1 MLEASLNYVTQKT
14 VFLLTLASAKRVSE
28 VHAFSSEVLFSPDFS
43 QATLDFIPGFMS
55 KTHRADNPSAAL
67 DPVII
72 PALAPTL
79 SPDLPDV
86 TLYPVRALH
95 LYLHLTSH
103 KRLKRHSC
111 LFVAYKEGHQGDI
124 RKTTL
129 AGWSKAVI
137 QSAYMQASVDHA
149 KMANIP
155 KLKQKK
161 TARLR
166 CYTCL

>member
-55 KTHRADNPSAAL
+55 KTHRADNPSTAL

-79 SPDLPDV
+79 SPDIPDV
-86 TLYPVRALH
+86 TLCPVRVFTYA
-95 LYLHLTSH
+95 
-103 KRLKRHSC
+103 
-111 LFVAYKEGHQGDI
+111 
-124 RKTTL
+124 
-129 AGWSKAVI
+129 
-137 QSAYMQASVDHA
+137 
-149 KMANIP
+149 
-155 KLKQKK
+155 
-161 TARLR
+161 
-166 CYTCL
+166 